1 MKWRKEGESHR
12 DASLRWSLRGFAIF
26 ALSLVVAG
34 VAGQRGR
41 AVQVALAVI
50 GIGIVWGATVLGVVY
65 AFRDDDPLQQLAEFA
80 RRHRLVRVAMYVAPF
95 QLIGGL
101 VGWLTAGVD
110 ERLIAFWVA
119 GLAGTLP
126 GVLLYV
132 ISVARR

>member
-1 MKWRKEGESHR
+1 
-12 DASLRWSLRGFAIF
+12 
-26 ALSLVVAG
+26 
-34 VAGQRGR
+34 
-41 AVQVALAVI
+41 
-50 GIGIVWGATVLGVVY
+50 
-65 AFRDDDPLQQLAEFA
+65 
-80 RRHRLVRVAMYVAPF
+80 MYVAPF

-132 ISVARR
+132 ISVTRR